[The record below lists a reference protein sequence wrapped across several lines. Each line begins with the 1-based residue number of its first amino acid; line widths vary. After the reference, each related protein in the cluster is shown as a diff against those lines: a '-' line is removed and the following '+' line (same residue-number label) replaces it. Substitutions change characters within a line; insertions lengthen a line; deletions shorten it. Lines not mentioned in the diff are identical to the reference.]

1 MKLTLPTKHIC
12 SFSPHLNTTADKQQT
27 LIKGFLMPVKE
38 SRLPAAA
45 QQLGTLVLFSRER
58 SDPTSENEL
67 GGHSFY
73 SPSGYIISTNRTAQ
87 PFVMEVTRNGQGIVV
102 PQQHVLARLQ
112 GKEGARDTNDM
123 NVRKWKSIEKQI

>member
-73 SPSGYIISTNRTAQ
+73 SPSGYIISTNNSTALCDGGNEKW
-87 PFVMEVTRNGQGIVV
+87 PRHCSTRVTCFSKASG
-102 PQQHVLARLQ
+102 
-112 GKEGARDTNDM
+112 EGGS
-123 NVRKWKSIEKQI
+123 KGHK

>member
-1 MKLTLPTKHIC
+1 ML
-12 SFSPHLNTTADKQQT
+12 
-27 LIKGFLMPVKE
+27 VKE

-87 PFVMEVTRNGQGIVV
+87 PFVIEVARNGHSTAKHFSKVS
-102 PQQHVLARLQ
+102 
-112 GKEGARDTNDM
+112 
-123 NVRKWKSIEKQI
+123 RKIGSKGHERQEREKLEVY

>member
-1 MKLTLPTKHIC
+1 ML
-12 SFSPHLNTTADKQQT
+12 
-27 LIKGFLMPVKE
+27 VKE

-87 PFVMEVTRNGQGIVV
+87 PFVIGMARNGHGTKCFSKVS
-102 PQQHVLARLQ
+102 
-112 GKEGARDTNDM
+112 
-123 NVRKWKSIEKQI
+123 RKRRSKGHK